1 MNWPI
6 DRIHPFPQIFP
17 LSNCRKV
24 SPSQYFAASHSK
36 KIIKDCN
43 LFTRCGVESQKSIA
57 KYRNIAL
64 GRRDRDHIGNH
75 NDFTERFLSFFF
87 ILAKMIGSL
96 PFYSNSLHWISVR
109 NLLNCQTNDLLWVTR
124 SEDIKAIYIKKLFFI
139 NLSIF
144 WYL

>member
-57 KYRNIAL
+57 KYRNAL

-75 NDFTERFLSFFF
+75 NGFTERFFF
-87 ILAKMIGSL
+87 
-96 PFYSNSLHWISVR
+96 
-109 NLLNCQTNDLLWVTR
+109 
-124 SEDIKAIYIKKLFFI
+124 
-139 NLSIF
+139 
-144 WYL
+144 

>member
-57 KYRNIAL
+57 KYRNAL

-75 NDFTERFLSFFF
+75 NGFTERFFLIFFSHSQKCEATE
-87 ILAKMIGSL
+87 L
-96 PFYSNSLHWISVR
+96 
-109 NLLNCQTNDLLWVTR
+109 
-124 SEDIKAIYIKKLFFI
+124 
-139 NLSIF
+139 IF
-144 WYL
+144 RFLITETKEIEIAF

>member
-75 NDFTERFLSFFF
+75 NDFTKRFLSFFSYSQKWSVRFLF
-87 ILAKMIGSL
+87 IRTHCIGSA
-96 PFYSNSLHWISVR
+96 F
-109 NLLNCQTNDLLWVTR
+109 
-124 SEDIKAIYIKKLFFI
+124 AIYWIAKPMTYCEWPALRTSKQYI
-139 NLSIF
+139 
-144 WYL
+144 